1 MLYTVKNEGKKY
13 AYDSA
18 SGAVLPLNNLKFKML
33 NAIIPPIS
41 QASLTSLRYELAK
54 FDSGEVSDAFDEILA
69 LAKDGVLYAA
79 EDATVRL
86 RASGEYACESESL
99 ATYLLALA
107 FEGKNEIRF
116 ETIGEGDFTKVAVN
130 VAATTGTKLL

>member
-13 AYDSA
+13 AYDST

-54 FDSGEVSDAFDEILA
+54 FDSGEVSDVFNEILT
-69 LAKDGVLYAA
+69 LAKDGVIYAA
-79 EDATVRL
+79 EDGTVRL
-86 RASGEYACESESL
+86 AASGDYACESEAL
-99 ATYLLALA
+99 AAVLLTLA
-107 FEGKNEIRF
+107 FEGK
-116 ETIGEGDFTKVAVN
+116 ETVSFEGDYTEVAKTI
-130 VAATTGTKLL
+130 AATTGTTLL